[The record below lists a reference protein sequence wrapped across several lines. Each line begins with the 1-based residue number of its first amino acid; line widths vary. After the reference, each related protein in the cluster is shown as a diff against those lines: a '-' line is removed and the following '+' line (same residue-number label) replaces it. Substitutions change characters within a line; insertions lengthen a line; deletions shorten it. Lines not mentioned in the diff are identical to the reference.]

1 MLWNVKSHRNKVAFV
16 KYKFTLWDRTHTGRY
31 EVTIINNK
39 VSIRNTV
46 KIVRYKLTLEDK
58 SHNNDRQI
66 HNWKI
71 LNHKFLHKF
80 AIPRNKVDIANYCS
94 HLHIRNHN
102 YKNKFTVVRKSGC
115 DKIAIPKK
123 FLKSC
128 KNAATLWDKKHT
140 ERYEVTIT
148 INKVPVVRYIATFFK
163 LWGRKGR
170 RNMCTG

>member
-1 MLWNVKSHRNKVAFV
+1 MLWNVKSHRNKVAVV

-46 KIVRYKLTLEDK
+46 KIVRYKVTLEDK

-80 AIPRNKVDIANYCS
+80 AIPRNKVDIANYT
-94 HLHIRNHN
+94 HICIYEITITKTNSQLWESQ
-102 YKNKFTVVRKSGC
+102 VVIKLQ
-115 DKIAIPKK
+115 
-123 FLKSC
+123 FLKNS
-128 KNAATLWDKKHT
+128 
-140 ERYEVTIT
+140 
-148 INKVPVVRYIATFFK
+148 
-163 LWGRKGR
+163 
-170 RNMCTG
+170 